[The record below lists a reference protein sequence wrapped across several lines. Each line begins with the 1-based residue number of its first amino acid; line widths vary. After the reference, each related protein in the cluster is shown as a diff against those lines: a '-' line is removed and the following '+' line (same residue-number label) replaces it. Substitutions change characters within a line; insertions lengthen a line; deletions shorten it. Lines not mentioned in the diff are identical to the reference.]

1 MTTDQLYYAIGSIL
15 TAGAVISLLAT
26 WIIERRD
33 RNKARRALR

>member
-15 TAGAVISLLAT
+15 TTGAVVSLIAT

-33 RNKARRALR
+33 RNKAERARG